1 MQNKRSVLSGDVEEI
16 HAHAAH
22 YDNKAEYMYSFLQ
35 VMTAATAS
43 FTHGANDISNAIG
56 PYATV
61 FRIWNDGKL
70 PESGKSEVPLWILAF
85 GGAMLVIGLWTYGY
99 NIMKNLGN
107 RITLHSPSRRFSIEL
122 GSAVTVILATRLSKF
137 WQGLF

>member
-1 MQNKRSVLSGDVEEI
+1 MQNQKSVLSGDIEEI

-22 YDNKAEYMYSFLQ
+22 YDNKAEHMFSFLQ

-61 FRIWNDGKL
+61 FQIWQDGTL
-70 PESGKSEVPLWILAF
+70 PVKDKSEVPLWILAF
-85 GGAMLVIGLWTYGY
+85 GGACLVMYANFPIFVFPAQVANHEL
-99 NIMKNLGN
+99 LGVFPG
-107 RITLHSPSRRFSIEL
+107 RGSPSHRA
-122 GSAVTVILATRLSKF
+122 AVE
-137 WQGLF
+137 QNN